1 MTSSQHFID
10 AKRIDAAELNAH
22 SPLPLTILPDLPTLF
37 SHFARSILDEI
48 AANNAAQRPTRLIL
62 PVGPVGQYPLLA
74 EMSVRQKISWRTV
87 HVFLMDEYCD
97 WQGRR
102 IDHTHPLS
110 FLGFAK
116 RELFEKLPAEL
127 AMPAA
132 QLHVP
137 DPAQIDRISEEI
149 QKIGGIDSC
158 YGGVGIHGHIAFNEP
173 PISRWFKVSAAE
185 FKASK
190 TRLVQLAPETM
201 VMNAS
206 RGASGDFS
214 ALPPMAVTL
223 GMADILGARRIR
235 LYCQGGVW
243 QRAVLRLALFGS
255 PGSADGEDVD
265 FPVTLLRSHPDL
277 ALVSDEV
284 TAQPPI
290 PKMAA

>member
-1 MTSSQHFID
+1 MNQTASFLCP
-10 AKRIDAAELNAH
+10 AEQLVSL
-22 SPLPLTILPDLPTLF
+22 SPVSVIVLPDLPALF
-37 SHFARSILDEI
+37 AHFARAILDEI
-48 AANNAAQRPTRLIL
+48 ITNNAANRPTRFIL

-74 EMSVRQKISWRTV
+74 KLSIDERVSWRNV

-102 IDHTHPLS
+102 IPHTHPLS

-116 RELFEKLPAEL
+116 RELFDKLPHEL
-127 AMPAA
+127 ALPES
-132 QLHVP
+132 QLHIP
-137 DPAQIDRISEEI
+137 DPAQIERIGEEI
-149 QKIGGIDSC
+149 QKMGGIDTC

-173 PISRWFKVSAAE
+173 PISRWFKVSAEE

-223 GMADILGARRIR
+223 GMADILASKRIR

-243 QRAVLRLALFGS
+243 QRNVLRMALFGS
-255 PGSADGEDVD
+255 PAIADGEDVD

-277 ALVSDEV
+277 AIVTDEV

-290 PKMAA
+290 SQMAA